1 MAQDSALRQL
11 AAVEQW
17 RLPRPF
23 QVLLESISEAVY
35 GLDRHGRCTFISTA
49 AAQILGYTP
58 DELLGHNIH
67 ERIHHGHPAGSP
79 YPLHACVLC
88 RVLHTGHEGRAA
100 GAAGWRG
107 DGAELLAGCGAR
119 PLLEDG
125 VPCGAVVTLTTERRR
140 ADAPLSRL
148 AAIVEFSDDAISG
161 KTVD

>member
-23 QVLLESISEAVY
+23 QVLLESSGEAVY

-49 AAQILGYTP
+49 AAEILGYTR

-88 RVLHTGHEGRAA
+88 RVLHTGCEGRAT
-100 GAAGWRG
+100 GAAVWRL
-107 DGAELLAGCGAR
+107 DRTELLADSVAH

-125 VPCGAVVTLTTERRR
+125 
-140 ADAPLSRL
+140 
-148 AAIVEFSDDAISG
+148 
-161 KTVD
+161 